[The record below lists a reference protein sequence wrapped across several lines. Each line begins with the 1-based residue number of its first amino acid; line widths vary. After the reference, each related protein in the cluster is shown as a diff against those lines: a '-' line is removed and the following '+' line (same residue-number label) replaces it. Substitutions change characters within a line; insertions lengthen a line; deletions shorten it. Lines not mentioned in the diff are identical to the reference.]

1 MSTGEW
7 GLWNTPEGN
16 PGQSSSV
23 ASTAL
28 AWWQRVPMR
37 KEKRGGGGRD
47 PRFPVRATRN
57 AVVRAHVGKEFPEMR
72 QNEREI

>member
-1 MSTGEW
+1 
-7 GLWNTPEGN
+7 
-16 PGQSSSV
+16 
-23 ASTAL
+23 
-28 AWWQRVPMR
+28 MR

-47 PRFPVRATRN
+47 PRFPVQATRN